1 MALEQVMAVG
11 PASRPRMYFNLRS
24 PYSWLALHDLTAH
37 HPGLLEVIEWRP
49 YWEPDPATEA
59 LLNAAGGRFI
69 YTQMSR
75 EKHFYVLGDVRRLA
89 RDRGLRV
96 TWPIDRS
103 PRWEVSHLAYLE
115 AARCSRGAEFA
126 IAVSR
131 ARWEHGRD
139 ISDPAAIAEIGA
151 AIGLDPERLARA
163 AGDPGLIAAGTRALM
178 DVYRDG
184 VFGVPFFMHGR
195 EKFWGLDRLGIFVTS
210 VQCAKPAGQEKEQI
224 PGTVARAVSDD
235 GHAGGCG

>member
-1 MALEQVMAVG
+1 MAVG
-11 PASRPRMYFNLRS
+11 SAPRPRMYFNLRS

-37 HPGLLEVIEWRP
+37 CRDLLEVIEWRP
-49 YWEPDPATEA
+49 CWDPDPAAEA

-69 YTQMSR
+69 YTPMSR
-75 EKHFYVLGDVRRLA
+75 EKHFYVLADVRRLA

-115 AARCSRGAEFA
+115 AVRHSRGPEFA

-131 ARWEHGRD
+131 ARWEHGWD
-139 ISDPAAIAEIGA
+139 ISDPAVVADIGS
-151 AIGLDPERLARA
+151 AIGLDPADLAQ
-163 AGDPGLIAAGTRALM
+163 AGGDLELIAAGTRALL

-195 EKFWGLDRLGIFVTS
+195 EKFWGLDRLGAFATS
-210 VQCAKPAGQEKEQI
+210 VRCAQPAEQEQI
-224 PGTVARAVSDD
+224 PATVAWAVSDD